1 MYLIV
6 GIHIDGGLDF
16 DYQVSQICKK
26 ARKNYTS
33 SKLCKV
39 MDQNKQ
45 RIFMKWFTIL
55 RLPYCLLVWILPS
68 RNTKNRANKIFE
80 RALKLVYDDS
90 PYLSFDELQI
100 KTNRLASI
108 KDLICFWQL
117 QSFCGA
123 YWIYRRHFSV
133 CKLAIPFTKKI
144 FRI

>member
-45 RIFMKWFTIL
+45 RILMKWFTIL
-55 RLPYCLLVWILPS
+55 RLPYCLLIWILPS
-68 RNTKNRANKIFE
+68 RNTKNRTNKIFE

-117 QSFCGA
+117 QSFMRCLLDLQKTF
-123 YWIYRRHFSV
+123 FS
-133 CKLAIPFTKKI
+133 L
-144 FRI
+144 

>member
-45 RIFMKWFTIL
+45 TIFMK
-55 RLPYCLLVWILPS
+55 
-68 RNTKNRANKIFE
+68 
-80 RALKLVYDDS
+80 
-90 PYLSFDELQI
+90 
-100 KTNRLASI
+100 
-108 KDLICFWQL
+108 
-117 QSFCGA
+117 
-123 YWIYRRHFSV
+123 
-133 CKLAIPFTKKI
+133 
-144 FRI
+144 